1 MPEEIMEK
9 MIIMI
14 NIGVTIIVGILVLYL
29 FYRVIDFVLRR
40 RETTLEVF
48 VNSLYNYESYIQ
60 IDSNINYLEKF
71 VSDVK
76 VFNQIKGIL
85 LEEQNNFKVLID
97 KYIRRK
103 GFDYHVFCEYKEND
117 TNTRNSKLLIV
128 NMSILGKINS
138 YKIIDKNGNE
148 LQYLQTI

>member
-1 MPEEIMEK
+1 MPEEIMDK
-9 MIIMI
+9 LIIARD
-14 NIGVTIIVGILVLYL
+14 IGVKIIIGIILLYL
-29 FYRVIDFVLRR
+29 LYRVIDYILRR
-40 RETTLEVF
+40 RETTLEVI

-60 IDSNINYLEKF
+60 IDSNIAYLGKF

-85 LEEQNNFKVLID
+85 LEEQSNFKVLID

-103 GFDYHVFCEYKEND
+103 GFDYHIFCEYKESD
-117 TNTRNSKLLIV
+117 TDIRNSKLLIV
-128 NMSILGKINS
+128 NMSILGKIKS